1 MLVAAQQVVQALAA
15 RLVPMPAT
23 GGRVI
28 TSRTVTIEEADLP
41 CWRVTY
47 GNEDVTDRYING
59 ADRCQLDVQASV
71 YVRDVLALDEELAAL
86 MAAGQALLFAE
97 PKPHGLQRDALVPDL
112 VTVGEAA
119 AGRLTLNLRATYVVN
134 PAQPGTLLSS

>member
-28 TSRTVTIEEADLP
+28 TSRTVTIEESDLP
-41 CWRVTY
+41 CWRVVY
-47 GNEDVTDRYING
+47 GNEDKAERYLG
-59 ADRCQLDVQASV
+59 GHDSLQLDVQASV
-71 YVRDVLALDEELAAL
+71 YARDVLDLDNELATL
-86 MAAGQALLFAE
+86 MAEGQALLFAA
-97 PKPHGLQRDALVPDL
+97 PAPYGLQRDAMVPD
-112 VTVGEAA
+112 VVAVGEAA
-119 AGRLTLNLRATYVVN
+119 AGRLTLNLRATYVVH

>member
-1 MLVAAQQVVQALAA
+1 MLTAAQQVVQALAA

-41 CWRVTY
+41 CWRVVY
-47 GNEDVTDRYING
+47 VNEDSVERYLSGVDRL
-59 ADRCQLDVQASV
+59 QLEVQASV
-71 YVRDVLALDEELAAL
+71 YARDVLDLDNELATL
-86 MAAGQALLFAE
+86 MAAGQALLFAD
-97 PKPHGLQRDALVPDL
+97 PAPYGLQRDAVVPD
-112 VTVGEAA
+112 VVAVGEAA
-119 AGRLTLNLRATYVVN
+119 AGRLSLNLRATYVVR